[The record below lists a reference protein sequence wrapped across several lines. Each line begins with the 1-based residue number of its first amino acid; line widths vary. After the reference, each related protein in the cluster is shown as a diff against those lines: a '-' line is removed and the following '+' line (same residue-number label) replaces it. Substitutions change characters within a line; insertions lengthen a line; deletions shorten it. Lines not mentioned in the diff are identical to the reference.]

1 MAFSFSGGI
10 CFDPS
15 DGTSKLAY
23 DIAKIEYYG
32 HRFNEIECAELLEK
46 WKRNGKTHYPLPTW
60 DEEAEIAVV
69 DFIAYAPLHY
79 DDAQKKDFV
88 KMFEYSL
95 NCARERF
102 ISYDDRNHPD
112 YVRRPGDRSREEEEQ

>member
-15 DGTSKLAY
+15 DGTWELA
-23 DIAKIEYYG
+23 DTIAKIEFYG
-32 HRFNEIECAELLEK
+32 HRFDEIECAELLEK

-60 DEEAEIAVV
+60 DEKAEIAVV
-69 DFIAYAPLHY
+69 GFIAYAPLHY
-79 DDAQKKDFV
+79 TNAQKAAFA

-102 ISYDDRNHPD
+102 MAYEDRNHPD
-112 YVRRPGDRSREEEEQ
+112 YEER